1 MWDCGLYNRGHRRQP
16 VDGSMLC
23 LLCGLKHFSP
33 GLRFPCQL
41 GKWTQVSGVSPPP
54 SYVRL
59 QSFTVDQDSP
69 FVESRGS
76 CPLTLLFTVVIY
88 REHFLKGSSGDTP
101 ECISWHLYHCVVHYP
116 GLAEWIE
123 LDLIRL
129 VEGTWGMRE
138 ETPWAKPKVQHI
150 VQNKSLFSQTSGLN
164 TKKGERVLYIKIS
177 WENTTANANKGLGLI

>member
-1 MWDCGLYNRGHRRQP
+1 MWDCGLYNRGYRRQP

-33 GLRFPCQL
+33 GLRFPFQL

-88 REHFLKGSSGDTP
+88 REHFPGRQFKGYPWVHFLTSLLLLGWLPRPCRMNRTGPNQACWGDMGDERRDT
-101 ECISWHLYHCVVHYP
+101 
-116 GLAEWIE
+116 
-123 LDLIRL
+123 
-129 VEGTWGMRE
+129 M
-138 ETPWAKPKVQHI
+138 
-150 VQNKSLFSQTSGLN
+150 SQTQGA
-164 TKKGERVLYIKIS
+164 THCTE
-177 WENTTANANKGLGLI
+177 